1 LPRSGPR
8 FEPDLNNAGP
18 VSYSHRSAV
27 IGSTAK
33 ARSPGTRQLHRGC
46 QVQRS
51 IKPMNP
57 GANTAEDRIRL
68 YSGVRF
74 RTLVCAN
81 GPACIFPPRVIVP
94 VIRWRDG
101 RCSGA
106 RRSGRNEFNR
116 ETCGNCDDNKASR
129 GATPRGPQTSC
140 RKSKKV
146 FGVSS
151 ATLKLSLLPT
161 NPNFLLPVTRA
172 ESGRCT
178 GRPTVPHRV
187 VG

>member
-1 LPRSGPR
+1 M
-8 FEPDLNNAGP
+8 
-18 VSYSHRSAV
+18 

-81 GPACIFPPRVIVP
+81 GPACIFPPRDCSSDTLA
-94 VIRWRDG
+94 RRQMF
-101 RCSGA
+101 RC

-140 RKSKKV
+140 WKSRKV

-151 ATLKLSLLPT
+151 ATPKLSLLPT